1 MFVASYREVVT
12 GIDLAACQSQRMVA
26 TLPDTMCSFK
36 VEARVGVRDCPSWI
50 YFSFICKVRAFPRTQ
65 DTSTHISLATTV
77 SHDRSSLLV
86 RLYFLNFFFLLRYP
100 RAFLS
105 GTSIQ

>member
-1 MFVASYREVVT
+1 MLEASNREVVP
-12 GIDLAACQSQRMVA
+12 GIDLVACQSQRMVA

-77 SHDRSSLLV
+77 SHDHMNSLEKKKAICGFNIFSW
-86 RLYFLNFFFLLRYP
+86 Y
-100 RAFLS
+100 
-105 GTSIQ
+105 